1 MYSLRILSKGK
12 VTDLS
17 NGFALGGVPFTV
29 FVRPKEV
36 TMETSTLLKCKL
48 ICDKEFG
55 MFPVPIGDWTP
66 GAITVISPNGIDL
79 SVYDVY
85 WGAGKSGTQC
95 SHSHSRNDYSHSD
108 NRNPHSHHY
117 SH

>member
-48 ICDKEFG
+48 MCD
-55 MFPVPIGDWTP
+55 
-66 GAITVISPNGIDL
+66 
-79 SVYDVY
+79 
-85 WGAGKSGTQC
+85 
-95 SHSHSRNDYSHSD
+95 
-108 NRNPHSHHY
+108 
-117 SH
+117 

>member
-36 TMETSTLLKCKL
+36 TMEQVRCLNASS
-48 ICDKEFG
+48 F
-55 MFPVPIGDWTP
+55 
-66 GAITVISPNGIDL
+66 VI
-79 SVYDVY
+79 
-85 WGAGKSGTQC
+85 
-95 SHSHSRNDYSHSD
+95 RNLVCPRTYRGLDARSD
-108 NRNPHSHHY
+108 NRNIPKRY
-117 SH
+117 RPFGI

>member
-17 NGFALGGVPFTV
+17 NGFALGGAPFTV

-48 ICDKEFG
+48 IWN
-55 MFPVPIGDWTP
+55 VPRTYRGLD
-66 GAITVISPNGIDL
+66 A
-79 SVYDVY
+79 
-85 WGAGKSGTQC
+85 
-95 SHSHSRNDYSHSD
+95 RSD
-108 NRNPHSHHY
+108 NRNIPKRY
-117 SH
+117 RPFGI

>member
-29 FVRPKEV
+29 VRPKEV

-48 ICDKEFG
+48 ICDKEFS
-55 MFPVPIGDWTP
+55 MFPVPIGD
-66 GAITVISPNGIDL
+66 
-79 SVYDVY
+79 
-85 WGAGKSGTQC
+85 
-95 SHSHSRNDYSHSD
+95 
-108 NRNPHSHHY
+108 
-117 SH
+117 

>member
-55 MFPVPIGDWTP
+55 VIPVPVGDWTP
-66 GAITVISPNGIDL
+66 AAIVKIAPNAIDL
-79 SVYDVY
+79 QSYEIY
-85 WGAGKSGTQC
+85 WGAGETIKVK
-95 SHSHSRNDYSHSD
+95 
-108 NRNPHSHHY
+108 
-117 SH
+117 

>member
-48 ICDKEFG
+48 IDKEFS
-55 MFPVPIGDWTP
+55 MFPYLSGLD
-66 GAITVISPNGIDL
+66 ARSDKAVISPNGIDL

-85 WGAGKSGTQC
+85 WGAGETIK
-95 SHSHSRNDYSHSD
+95 
-108 NRNPHSHHY
+108 
-117 SH
+117 

>member
-1 MYSLRILSKGK
+1 MILLSELWKQRCTAYGFFPKGK

-48 ICDKEFG
+48 ICDKNL
-55 MFPVPIGDWTP
+55 VCSQTYRDWTP
-66 GAITVISPNGIDL
+66 GAIAVISPNGIDL
-79 SVYDVY
+79 LYMMCIG
-85 WGAGKSGTQC
+85 GAGETIK
-95 SHSHSRNDYSHSD
+95 
-108 NRNPHSHHY
+108 
-117 SH
+117 

>member
-48 ICDKEFG
+48 ICDKEFS
-55 MFPVPIGDWTP
+55 VPRTYRGLD
-66 GAITVISPNGIDL
+66 ARSD
-79 SVYDVY
+79 
-85 WGAGKSGTQC
+85 
-95 SHSHSRNDYSHSD
+95 SRNIPKRY
-108 NRNPHSHHY
+108 RPFGI
-117 SH
+117 